1 MTQTISGPSGSVT
14 VHHLDGFRSSRPS
27 ATRAHT
33 VIGRQDPDVT
43 VGPLGLSKGRI
54 DVWCATLTDAVALE
68 TLHEGGGP
76 FTLTMDDPGL
86 SITYEVDG
94 DGGDVERLVASSE
107 TATPRWVVSIPF
119 VEVAT

>member
-14 VHHLDGFRSSRPS
+14 VHHLDDFQSSRAS
-27 ATRAHT
+27 GTRAHK
-33 VIGRQDPDVT
+33 VIGRDDPDVT
-43 VGPLGLSKGRI
+43 VGPLYLSRGRI
-54 DVWCATLTDAVALE
+54 DVWCATLTDAAAVEA
-68 TLHEGGGP
+68 LHEGGGP

-94 DGGDVERLVASSE
+94 DAGSIERRVASAE
-107 TATPRWVVSIPF
+107 TPTPRWVVSIPF